1 MVPNVYVPYMEFWR
15 SSAWCLHSRWLS
27 VSANCGIILKATFV
41 RRGVTVRHMCTRDHW
56 RRPHLRRRRHFVG
69 GLGGHFYRWGEWT
82 STLWG
87 AIGVSILATWRQLNT
102 APRALFPLMP
112 LVMALIVRKIICCHI
127 CWPHAVR
134 FVDIWSLPIVS
145 CTNGMVC
152 SSWFKDTDSNA
163 CNMTGLKIFESQFY
177 VHFLEDFSRMESNWT
192 LFILKLQLSFRLSLL
207 CPVEDVECYCCGPN
221 LEDLNKMLKCFNK

>member
-41 RRGVTVRHMCTRDHW
+41 RRGITVRHICTGDHW

-82 STLWG
+82 STLCG

-102 APRALFPLMP
+102 AHRALFPL
-112 LVMALIVRKIICCHI
+112 MALIVRKIICCHI

-145 CTNGMVC
+145 CTNGMVW
-152 SSWFKDTDSNA
+152 SEQLVQRYRFNRMQHDR
-163 CNMTGLKIFESQFY
+163 FENFWDPILRT
-177 VHFLEDFSRMESNWT
+177 FLEDFSRMESNWT

-221 LEDLNKMLKCFNK
+221 LEVLNKINK

>member
-41 RRGVTVRHMCTRDHW
+41 RRGVTVRHICTRDHW

-87 AIGVSILATWRQLNT
+87 GHWCEYFGHMAPTQYSSQSAIPTNAISNGSHRKKDNLLPYSASCCKICGYLIT
-102 APRALFPLMP
+102 ANCKLH
-112 LVMALIVRKIICCHI
+112 K
-127 CWPHAVR
+127 W
-134 FVDIWSLPIVS
+134 D
-145 CTNGMVC
+145 
-152 SSWFKDTDSNA
+152 
-163 CNMTGLKIFESQFY
+163 GL
-177 VHFLEDFSRMESNWT
+177 
-192 LFILKLQLSFRLSLL
+192 
-207 CPVEDVECYCCGPN
+207 
-221 LEDLNKMLKCFNK
+221 